1 MLRIRLSVH
10 VIPIGLAIY
19 RNVFVMNGTSAAEEE
34 EVQDADNDN

>member
-19 RNVFVMNGTSAAEEE
+19 GNVFVMNGISAEEE